1 MTLLIDQLRSDI
13 NISVRQHDTVRRDI
27 LKLVLGT
34 LQTSNKFDNDAVVKT
49 AKKLIQ
55 ANEETLKVGGAN
67 AKLEQENSILSALLP
82 RTLTLEQI
90 AIELDNA
97 VEMIKEMEP
106 EGKAIGF
113 AIKVFKESGLLVNGA
128 DVTTVVKQIRLK
140 ALPAEGNDESTVV

>member
-1 MTLLIDQLRSDI
+1 MILIDQLRSDI
-13 NISVRQHDTVRRDI
+13 NSSVRQHDTVRRDI

-82 RTLTLEQI
+82 RTLSLEQI
-90 AIELDNA
+90 ATELDNT
-97 VEMIKEMEP
+97 VEMIREMEP

-140 ALPAEGNDESTVV
+140 ALQAKESDASTPV